1 MKGKKIVVAIG
12 RNAFGT
18 NLPEQQ
24 KGVAAAASAIVDL
37 VEAKY
42 QVVLTHSNGPQVG
55 MIHTAMNEFA
65 KNHSQDG
72 FTASPMSVCSAMSQ
86 GFMGFD
92 LQNAIRTELL
102 NRGIYKPVCTIITQ
116 VKVDPFDAAFNHPM
130 KTIGRIL
137 TKEEADAE
145 VAKGNYVTEKG
156 EGYQRIIASPTPIE
170 IYEIDSIKAL
180 SDAGQIVIAG
190 GGGGIPVLEQGTRL
204 KGASAV
210 IEKDATAAKLAH
222 ELDAD
227 ALLILTATDCLLLHE
242 KTEQEQPLSHVSVA
256 EGLQI
261 LEEGGLSQSG
271 GMPKLAAGIHFVTSG
286 TDRKAYITSLPNA
299 LKAVQGKIGTV
310 IE

>member
-1 MKGKKIVVAIG
+1 MKNKKVVVAIG
-12 RNAFGT
+12 RKSFGT
-18 NLPEQQ
+18 NLPQQ
-24 KGVAAAASAIVDL
+24 QMGVAAAAKSIVDL

-65 KNHSQDG
+65 KNHGQDG

-92 LQNAIRTELL
+92 LQNAIRSELL
-102 NRGIYKPVCTIITQ
+102 RRGIYKPVCTVITQ
-116 VKVDPFDAAFNHPM
+116 VKVDPFDPAFNHPI

-145 VAKGNYVTEKG
+145 IAKGNYVTEVAD
-156 EGYQRIIASPTPIE
+156 GYQRLIASPAPIE
-170 IYEIDSIKAL
+170 IYEIDSIRTL

-190 GGGGIPVLEQGTRL
+190 GGGGIPVLEQGARL

-222 ELDAD
+222 ELDAA
-227 ALLILTATDCLLLHE
+227 ALLILTATDTLKFHE
-242 KTEQEQPLSHVSVA
+242 HTDNEQSVEHLTTA
-256 EGLQI
+256 QALQI
-261 LEEGGLSQSG
+261 LDEGGLSASD
-271 GMPKLAAGIHFVTSG
+271 GMPKLAAAVHFVSSG
-286 TDRKAYITSLPNA
+286 TDRKAIITSTANA
-299 LKAVQGKIGTV
+299 LKALQGKIGTV

>member
-1 MKGKKIVVAIG
+1 MKHKRVVVAIG
-12 RNAFGT
+12 RTSFGT
-18 NLPEQQ
+18 NLPEQK
-24 KGVAAAASAIVDL
+24 KGVTSAARAIADL
-37 VEAKY
+37 VEARY

-65 KNHSQDG
+65 VNHKQDG

-116 VKVDPFDAAFNHPM
+116 VKVDPFDRAFNHPI
-130 KTIGRIL
+130 KTIGRIM

-145 VAKGNYVTEKG
+145 VEKGNYVVETSRG
-156 EGYQRIIASPTPIE
+156 WSRIIASPSPIE
-170 IYEIDSIKAL
+170 VYEIDSIRTL
-180 SDAGQIVIAG
+180 SDAGHVVIAG

-210 IEKDATAAKLAH
+210 IEKDATAAKMAD

-227 ALLILTATDCLLLHE
+227 ILLFLSAREHIFLYEDTDKEVMLEKLSLAQAMDILDR
-242 KTEQEQPLSHVSVA
+242 
-256 EGLQI
+256 
-261 LEEGGLSQSG
+261 GGLSQAG
-271 GMPKLAAGIHFVTSG
+271 GMPKLAAAANFIAAGKERTAV
-286 TDRKAYITSLPNA
+286 ITSIDKA
-299 LKAVQGKIGTV
+299 LDGVSGKTGT
-310 IE
+310 IIS

>member
-1 MKGKKIVVAIG
+1 MKAKRIVVAIG

-18 NLPEQQ
+18 NLPQQQ
-24 KGVAAAASAIVDL
+24 KGVAAAAKAIVDL

-42 QVVLTHSNGPQVG
+42 QVILTHSNGPQVG

-116 VKVDPFDAAFNHPM
+116 VKVDPFDPAFNHPI

-137 TKEEADAE
+137 TEEEAE
-145 VAKGNYVTEKG
+145 LETQKGNYVTKTEQ
-156 EGYQRIIASPTPIE
+156 GYQRIIASPAPIE
-170 IYEIDSIKAL
+170 IYEVDSIRTL

-227 ALLILTATDCLLLHE
+227 ALLILTANDNLIVNKGTDNELTLGQLSV
-242 KTEQEQPLSHVSVA
+242 QEALSII
-256 EGLQI
+256 ED
-261 LEEGGLSQSG
+261 GGLTVSG
-271 GMPKLAAGIHFVTSG
+271 GMPKLSAAVNFVTSG
-286 TDRKAYITSLPNA
+286 TGRKTCITSLGNA
-299 LKAVQGKIGTV
+299 LKALQGKTGT
-310 IE
+310 IIS